1 MGGCAVLI
9 YRVYRRM
16 SVCFLVGNLDLEFG
30 LGGNMSCICFGQVVG
45 CFLGGND
52 KHTPFQVI
60 LGS

>member
-1 MGGCAVLI
+1 M
-9 YRVYRRM
+9 YRFDLPSLQEDERL
-16 SVCFLVGNLDLEFG
+16 LVGNLDLEFG

-45 CFLGGND
+45 CFLGGDD